1 MTTPDSAIL
10 ADIDREIAL
19 TVAILRRHGIPANRD
34 DAAYLVAH
42 AHERRSMDDLLRRIA
57 SGKDVRP
64 WQVSYVPN
72 LVRREFRVETP
83 VLREAMDELHAA
95 ICPTHSTVAALRAR
109 IRVNPETGRIRLADL
124 PATGQLLRKLPH
136 LERAGIET
144 LDVFATQAH
153 RIAPVWTDAV
163 LRAFSVMPK
172 EERHDDGR

>member
-1 MTTPDSAIL
+1 MTASNSAIL
-10 ADIDREIAL
+10 ADIDREMAL
-19 TVAILRRHGIPANRD
+19 TIAILRRHGIPANHD
-34 DAAYLVAH
+34 DAAYFVAR
-42 AHERRSMDDLLRRIA
+42 ARERRSMDDLLRRVA

-64 WQVSYVPN
+64 WQVSYLPN

-95 ICPTHSTVAALRAR
+95 ICPAHSTVIALRAR
-109 IRVNPETGRIRLADL
+109 IRTHPATGTIRLADL
-124 PATGQLLRKLPH
+124 PPTGQLLRKLPH

-144 LDVFATQAH
+144 LDDFATEAH

-172 EERHDDGR
+172 EEPHDDGR